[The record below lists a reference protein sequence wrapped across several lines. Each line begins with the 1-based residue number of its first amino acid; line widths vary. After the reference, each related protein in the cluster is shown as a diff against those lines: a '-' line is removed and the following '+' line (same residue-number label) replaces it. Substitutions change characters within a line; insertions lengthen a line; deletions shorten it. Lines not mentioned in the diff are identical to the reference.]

1 MKTIKTKYGRA
12 HVRTKNVLLRF
23 VLIILITAFAALLSG
38 FAQQDGLI
46 AAGIGRVGNV
56 GSMGAVNGDAAEID
70 TLLQHRSRIMQRYM
84 FGACSDSEFF
94 TQLSQTETYPALSE
108 DYKNISEAKN
118 SDPDKIINMKTEEVR
133 TIDKTHRY
141 GIYYAEVK
149 WYMSG
154 IDGFYTENA
163 TYRIRTDIV
172 NGVQYL
178 ASIHIEYTKE

>member
-1 MKTIKTKYGRA
+1 MKTIKTKYDRA
-12 HVRTKNVLLRF
+12 HIRTKNVLLRF

-38 FAQQDGLI
+38 FTQQDGLV
-46 AAGIGRVGNV
+46 AAGIGSV
-56 GSMGAVNGDAAEID
+56 GSIGVVNSDAAEID
-70 TLLQHRSRIMQRYM
+70 ALLQNRSRIMQRYM

-118 SDPDKIINMKTEEVR
+118 SDLDKIINMKTEEVR

-141 GIYYAEVK
+141 GIYYATVR

-154 IDGFYTENA
+154 TDGFYTENA